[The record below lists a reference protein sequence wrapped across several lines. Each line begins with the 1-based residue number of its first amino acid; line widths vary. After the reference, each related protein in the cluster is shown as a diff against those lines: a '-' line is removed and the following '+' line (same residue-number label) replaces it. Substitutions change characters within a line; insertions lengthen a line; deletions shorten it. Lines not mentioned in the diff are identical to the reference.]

1 MDNQVSRRCILIAQI
16 TGVIYIITNILMYK
30 TGVWFTQFE
39 GLSMPVD
46 VPLPTNIKVNIFLLV
61 SILFYSLN
69 FKEVSKKKVT
79 RITSMG
85 IMIIVIGVI
94 FVFNQSIAHPLSV
107 MDRSNNLLAYGLEAS
122 LDLFKLNKLA
132 DRLQLFSLISFT
144 SYIIGLSIWYGSHQ
158 SIED

>member
-30 TGVWFTQFE
+30 TGIWLAQFE
-39 GLSMPVD
+39 GLIIPVD
-46 VPLPTNIKVNIFLLV
+46 VPLPTNIKVNIFLLA

-79 RITSMG
+79 RTTSMG

-94 FVFNQSIAHPLSV
+94 FIFNQSIAHPLSV
-107 MDRSNNLLAYGLEAS
+107 MDRSNNLLAYGEAW
-122 LDLFKLNKLA
+122 LDLFKLNQLA

>member
-16 TGVIYIITNILMYK
+16 TGVIYIIANILMYK
-30 TGVWFTQFE
+30 TGIWLAQFE
-39 GLSMPVD
+39 GLIIPVD
-46 VPLPTNIKVNIFLLV
+46 VPLPTNIKVNIFLLA

-79 RITSMG
+79 RTTSMG

-94 FVFNQSIAHPLSV
+94 FIFNQSIAHPLSV
-107 MDRSNNLLAYGLEAS
+107 MDRSNNLLAYGEAS

-132 DRLQLFSLISFT
+132 DRLQIFSLISFT

>member
-30 TGVWFTQFE
+30 TGIWLAQFE
-39 GLSMPVD
+39 GLIIPVD
-46 VPLPTNIKVNIFLLV
+46 VPLPTNIKVNIFLLA

-79 RITSMG
+79 RTTSMG

-94 FVFNQSIAHPLSV
+94 FIFNQSIAHPLSV
-107 MDRSNNLLAYGLEAS
+107 MDRSNNLLAYGEAW
-122 LDLFKLNKLA
+122 LDLFKLNQLA
-132 DRLQLFSLISFT
+132 DRLQIFSLISFT

>member
-16 TGVIYIITNILMYK
+16 TGVIYIITSILMYK
-30 TGVWFTQFE
+30 TGIWLAQFE
-39 GLSMPVD
+39 GLIIPVD
-46 VPLPTNIKVNIFLLV
+46 VPLPTNIKVNIFLLA

-79 RITSMG
+79 RTTSMG

-94 FVFNQSIAHPLSV
+94 FIFNQSIAHPLSV
-107 MDRSNNLLAYGLEAS
+107 MDRSNNLLAYGEAW
-122 LDLFKLNKLA
+122 LDLFKLNQLA
-132 DRLQLFSLISFT
+132 DRLQIFSLISFT

>member
-30 TGVWFTQFE
+30 TGIWLAQFE
-39 GLSMPVD
+39 GLIIPVD
-46 VPLPTNIKVNIFLLV
+46 VPLPTNIKVNIFLLA

-94 FVFNQSIAHPLSV
+94 FIFNQSIAHPLSV
-107 MDRSNNLLAYGLEAS
+107 MDSSNNLLAYGEAS

-132 DRLQLFSLISFT
+132 DRLQIFSLISFT

-158 SIED
+158 SIEG

>member
-16 TGVIYIITNILMYK
+16 TGVIYIIANILMYK
-30 TGVWFTQFE
+30 TGIWLAQFE
-39 GLSMPVD
+39 GLIIPVD
-46 VPLPTNIKVNIFLLV
+46 VPLPTNIKVNIFLLA

-79 RITSMG
+79 RTTSMG

-94 FVFNQSIAHPLSV
+94 FIFNQSIAHPLSV
-107 MDRSNNLLAYGLEAS
+107 MDRSNNLLAYGEAW
-122 LDLFKLNKLA
+122 LDLFKLNQLA
-132 DRLQLFSLISFT
+132 DRLQIFSLISFT

>member
-16 TGVIYIITNILMYK
+16 TGVIYIIANMLMYK
-30 TGVWFTQFE
+30 TGIWLAQFE
-39 GLSMPVD
+39 GLIIPVD
-46 VPLPTNIKVNIFLLV
+46 VPLPTNIKVNIFLLA

-79 RITSMG
+79 RTTSMG

-94 FVFNQSIAHPLSV
+94 FIFNQSIAHPLSV
-107 MDRSNNLLAYGLEAS
+107 MDRSNNLLAYGEAW
-122 LDLFKLNKLA
+122 LDLFKLNQLA
-132 DRLQLFSLISFT
+132 DRLQIFSLISFT

>member
-16 TGVIYIITNILMYK
+16 TGVIYIIASILMYK
-30 TGVWFTQFE
+30 TGIWLAQFE
-39 GLSMPVD
+39 GLIIPVD
-46 VPLPTNIKVNIFLLV
+46 VPLPTNIKVNIFLLA

-79 RITSMG
+79 RTTSMG

-94 FVFNQSIAHPLSV
+94 FIFNQSIAHPLSV
-107 MDRSNNLLAYGLEAS
+107 MDRSNNLLAYGEAW
-122 LDLFKLNKLA
+122 LDLFKLNQLA
-132 DRLQLFSLISFT
+132 DRLQIFSLISFT